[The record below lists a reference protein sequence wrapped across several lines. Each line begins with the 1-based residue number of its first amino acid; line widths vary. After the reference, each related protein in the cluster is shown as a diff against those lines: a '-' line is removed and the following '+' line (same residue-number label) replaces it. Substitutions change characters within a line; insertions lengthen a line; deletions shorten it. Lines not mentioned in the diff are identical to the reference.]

1 MDENET
7 IMQLI
12 EDLKDFIIDTG
23 TGCEEQAMSLLKRLN
38 SYKYYL
44 SLD

>member
-1 MDENET
+1 MEENDT
-7 IMQLI
+7 IMKLI

-23 TGCEEQAMSLLKRLN
+23 AGNEEQAMALLKRLN

-44 SLD
+44 SLN